1 MWGGDVTSACGVW
14 KFRIPPC
21 LKVFQVSNLHR
32 RPVFVSP
39 HQHTLTRPHILL
51 DSGVKKHV
59 LSLIYTSTRTM
70 SSSKKSPPA
79 NVGAPD
85 LSILGDRLTL
95 HPPSVASSSSSTSG
109 SLTPSTPS
117 SQSASSSS
125 PSLSVSN
132 SSSPDDNANLPLDP
146 STAPEQPLLTS
157 YARFRTAPF
166 DFLREL
172 SAHVSGTGWR
182 SYDRICGQ
190 EIFYKGFSERMKSNI
205 LRNPKLVAKIRDL
218 AARRV
223 DVEIEQGLVSS
234 EDAKSSRNVQLET
247 QLTELAEQWSDG
259 MICKM
264 ESKRFIRG
272 AYYLCTQLLTRAYH
286 QGNSHL
292 LASFFFIMSLL
303 VYSSRLHAPAFLFR
317 A

>member
-1 MWGGDVTSACGVW
+1 M
-14 KFRIPPC
+14 
-21 LKVFQVSNLHR
+21 L
-32 RPVFVSP
+32 
-39 HQHTLTRPHILL
+39 LT
-51 DSGVKKHV
+51 
-59 LSLIYTSTRTM
+59 YTTTRTM

-109 SLTPSTPS
+109 FLTSSTSS
-117 SQSASSSS
+117 SQPASSSS
-125 PSLSVSN
+125 SSISVFN

-146 STAPEQPLLTS
+146 STSPEQPLLTS

-182 SYDRICGQ
+182 SYDQICGQ
-190 EIFYKGFSERMKSNI
+190 EIFYKGFSERMKNNI
-205 LRNPKLVAKIRDL
+205 LRNPRLVAKIRDL
-218 AARRV
+218 AAKRV
-223 DVEIEQGLVSS
+223 HVETQQGLVSGQ
-234 EDAKSSRNVQLET
+234 DAKSTRNIQLET

-286 QGNSHL
+286 QGNPRL
-292 LASFFFIMSLL
+292 LVSSFPLVSSL
-303 VYSSRLHAPAFLFR
+303 VYSSRLHAPSCFVSSLVFRSLLFCFVPLICLR
-317 A
+317 TCKLPFDCNPGTSRFPC